1 MSVDFN
7 ILYAS
12 AVNKSTRYRLDTLSI
27 LKLLFNCFQYVK
39 LAVRCLL
46 ANLWQLQLSLLSIID
61 AFAIFLFK
69 IFFLHQVHI
78 PSALAYRTRVA
89 ISVKS
94 VSFLFMAHHTFFY
107 TEIGWHTDMHTH
119 AHTVPNLKS
128 STRRTNMKT
137 FSATKRI
144 FLSWCEAILCI
155 FHIALIL
162 HLASLISLTLSIS
175 SLCAAQ
181 HSLKLHQMHENA
193 ATPWRS
199 LNPASGIQR
208 ILTSCAQHAA
218 PMHKLLK

>member
-1 MSVDFN
+1 MP
-7 ILYAS
+7 
-12 AVNKSTRYRLDTLSI
+12 SI
-27 LKLLFNCFQYVK
+27 LKLLFNSFQYVK
-39 LAVRCLL
+39 FTVRCLL
-46 ANLWQLQLSLLSIID
+46 ANLWQLPLSLLSIID
-61 AFAIFLFK
+61 AFAVFLFK
-69 IFFLHQVHI
+69 TLFPPQVHI
-78 PSALAYRTRVA
+78 PSALAYRTRAA

-107 TEIGWHTDMHTH
+107 TEIGSHTHVHTHSHTH
-119 AHTVPNLKS
+119 AHNVPNLKS

-162 HLASLISLTLSIS
+162 QLASCISCIALTLSTSS

-181 HSLKLHQMHENA
+181 HSLKPHQMHENA
-193 ATPWRS
+193 APPWRS

>member
-1 MSVDFN
+1 MPLSFS
-7 ILYAS
+7 YS
-12 AVNKSTRYRLDTLSI
+12 KYFFRL
-27 LKLLFNCFQYVK
+27 KF
-39 LAVRCLL
+39 
-46 ANLWQLQLSLLSIID
+46 
-61 AFAIFLFK
+61 IFLRSCLSHKSCHKRQKCLISFYGTSH
-69 IFFLHQVHI
+69 FL
-78 PSALAYRTRVA
+78 LYRNWLT
-89 ISVKS
+89 
-94 VSFLFMAHHTFFY
+94 
-107 TEIGWHTDMHTH
+107 HTH
-119 AHTVPNLKS
+119 AYNVPNLKS

-155 FHIALIL
+155 FHIALIV

-208 ILTSCAQHAA
+208 ILTSWAQHAA